1 MEQNYDEKDINQIMK
16 ENEERAI
23 EEIKRLKEE
32 INNGNTTCENYYE
45 LFSNQRSLED
55 SENKYKSLIDAYA
68 QSTIKAGVDEISN
81 NRATSLTYTYLAH
94 TYEYL
99 KDYEKALYYYNKTVE
114 LYPNDDQAYVA
125 RGSFYSHRKKTKL
138 ADLDFKKAIELNP
151 ENEEFI
157 ELIKN
162 SDKLIAHSD
171 KLLNEI
177 KIVNIIFWGIIIYFG
192 YQILSIGFSIIG
204 EIFKTFVG

>member
-45 LFSNQRSLED
+45 LFSNQKSLED
-55 SENKYKSLIDAYA
+55 SEHKYKSLIDAYA
-68 QSTIKAGVDEISN
+68 QSTLKAGIDEISN
-81 NRATSLTYTYLAH
+81 NKSTSSTYTYIASV
-94 TYEYL
+94 YEHF
-99 KDYEKALYYYNKTVE
+99 KDDEKALYYYNKGVE
-114 LYPNDDQAYVA
+114 LYPNDDNVYLS
-125 RGSFYSHRKKTKL
+125 RGIFHSHRKKTKL

-192 YQILSIGFSIIG
+192 YQVLSIGFSIIG
-204 EIFKTFVG
+204 EIFKTIF

>member
-1 MEQNYDEKDINQIMK
+1 MITRK
-16 ENEERAI
+16 
-23 EEIKRLKEE
+23 
-32 INNGNTTCENYYE
+32 G
-45 LFSNQRSLED
+45 
-55 SENKYKSLIDAYA
+55 
-68 QSTIKAGVDEISN
+68 DEITSPFSVYSAIVAESVVKC
-81 NRATSLTYTYLAH
+81 NRFFKKIPNKPHFSLKNRKMSQFLEIFNRKTLLFFHILYFDNVYLS
-94 TYEYL
+94 
-99 KDYEKALYYYNKTVE
+99 
-114 LYPNDDQAYVA
+114 
-125 RGSFYSHRKKTKL
+125 RGIFHSHRKKTKL

-192 YQILSIGFSIIG
+192 YQVLSIGFSIIG
-204 EIFKTFVG
+204 EIFKTIF